1 MAGRSSARSSTLIKM
16 VSMTRYIAFLRAI
29 NVGGHTVRMETL
41 RDLFSAH
48 GFANVE
54 TFIASGNVIFETR
67 SAADRTLEE
76 KLERRLESALGYGVA
91 TFVRSEEEVRA
102 ISTYQAFST
111 AALKASRTLNIG
123 FLRESLNPG
132 AHKALMSLKTAIDD
146 FHVQGREL
154 YWLCRKQQSESTF
167 SNKAFERAI
176 QGTATFRNAT
186 TIAKLAARL
195 SS

>member
-1 MAGRSSARSSTLIKM
+1 MAR
-16 VSMTRYIAFLRAI
+16 MTRYIAFLRAI

-48 GFANVE
+48 GFSKVQ

-67 SAADRTLEE
+67 STADRTLEE
-76 KLERRLESALGYGVA
+76 ELEQRLESALGYGVA

-102 ISTYQAFST
+102 ISTYQTFTSG
-111 AALKASRTLNIG
+111 ALKASQTLNIG
-123 FLRESLNPG
+123 FLREPLN
-132 AHKALMSLKTAIDD
+132 ASARKALMSLKTPIDD
-146 FHVQGREL
+146 FHLQGREL
-154 YWLCRKQQSESTF
+154 YWCRKKQSESTF

-186 TIAKLAARL
+186 TIAKLALRL
-195 SS
+195 SSL